1 MNIQASPPNQPNI
14 IQSWVVVLT
23 AALFFFYIFINM
35 NLFNAISGK
44 LVAEL
49 HFDAKQ
55 LGFLAAFYFYGNVL
69 FLFAA
74 GCLLD
79 RFSVKRL
86 LFTAFIVTIIS
97 TYIFSTTSSFWVM
110 SMTRLA
116 IGLAGAF
123 ALLPAIKLTSRWF
136 TPDRMALVIGIVVTM
151 GMIGGVVSQTPLALL
166 TQYFGWRH
174 AMQIVTAL
182 GILLSIAQL
191 IVLRDEPKGAEN
203 NEIAEHLQLKQLG
216 FWHSLGIVIKN
227 RQNWLSGIYISLVN
241 LPLFVLAA
249 WGTPFL
255 TKAHHFTYIQTTL
268 ITSMLF
274 IGMMF
279 GSPLAGAISD
289 KMKLRKLPMLIG
301 AVSGVIA
308 ILIIMFSPAAPL
320 WVVAC
325 QFLLLGI
332 IMGVQVIGY
341 PVIAESN
348 PHTVT
353 ATASSLGSVL
363 IMAGGTLIPIYSW
376 LLSLANSTAYS
387 LTDFTRANCLMLT
400 GLIIALIAACLI
412 KETHCKNYKT

>member
-1 MNIQASPPNQPNI
+1 MTTQALSSEPKI
-14 IQSWVVVLT
+14 IHAWLVVLT
-23 AALFFFYIFINM
+23 AGLFFFYIFINM
-35 NLFNAISGK
+35 NLFNAISGE

-49 HFDAKQ
+49 RFNAKQ
-55 LGFLAAFYFYGNVL
+55 LGFLAAFYFYGNVI
-69 FLFAA
+69 FLFPA

-79 RFSVKRL
+79 RFSVKKL
-86 LFTAFIVTIIS
+86 LLTAFIVTIIS
-97 TYIFSTTSSFWVM
+97 TYIFSTTSNFWVM
-110 SMTRLA
+110 SMTRLV

-136 TPDRMALVIGIVVTM
+136 TPNRMAFVLGIVVTM
-151 GMIGGVVSQTPLALL
+151 GMIGGTVSQTPLALL
-166 TQYFGWRH
+166 TQHFGWRH

-191 IVLRDEPKGAEN
+191 IILRDEPKGAEN
-203 NEIAEHLQLKQLG
+203 DEITEHVQLKQLG
-216 FWHSLGIVIKN
+216 FWRSLGIVIKN
-227 RQNWLSGIYISLVN
+227 QQNWLSGIYISLVN

-255 TKAHHFTYIQTTL
+255 TKVHNFTYIQTTL
-268 ITSMLF
+268 VTSMLF

-301 AVSGVIA
+301 AVAGITA

-320 WVVAC
+320 WIVAC
-325 QFLLLGI
+325 QFLFLGI
-332 IMGVQVIGY
+332 IMGAQVIGY

-353 ATASSLGSVL
+353 ATASSLSSVL
-363 IMAGGTLIPIYSW
+363 IMSGGTLIPIYSW
-376 LLSLANSTAYS
+376 LLSLSNPITYS
-387 LTDFTRANCLMLT
+387 LTDFIRANCMMLT
-400 GLIIALIAACLI
+400 GLIIALIAALLI